1 MNGDACDAQ
10 LKCRAV
16 ASALDPDPPLD
27 SPSWQVIAFPL
38 HPPLMPHS
46 RLHKLHA
53 AGQSVWL
60 DYIDRTIL
68 SDGALTRQIADDA
81 LTGMTSNPTIFEK
94 ALATG
99 TAYDAQLA
107 SAPEGLTPWQLFELI
122 ESDDVRTACDQFRSV
137 YEQSGGTDGY
147 VSIEVSP
154 NVAND
159 ADATVEEA
167 HRLWKLVNRP
177 NVMIKVPGT
186 DEGSKALRRLIADGL
201 NVNVTL
207 LFSVEAYGRVAEA
220 YLAGLEDRVKTGGD
234 LHRVGSVASFFIS
247 RVDSEVDARLDAM
260 IAEAD
265 DASRSRL
272 GALKGKAAIANAKL
286 AYALFQR
293 QFAGERWDKLRARA
307 AHVQRPL
314 WASTSTKNPSYRD
327 VMYVEQLV
335 GPDTVNTM
343 PPNVITAFQDHGD
356 VVRTVD
362 KGVDEARE
370 LLQALASE
378 GISMSSV
385 TDKLLIEGLASFQ
398 KSFDTL
404 LSGLSNKLRSLGRE
418 TVAAV

>member
-1 MNGDACDAQ
+1 
-10 LKCRAV
+10 
-16 ASALDPDPPLD
+16 
-27 SPSWQVIAFPL
+27 
-38 HPPLMPHS
+38 MPHS
-46 RLHKLHA
+46 PLHKLHA

-68 SDGALTRQIADDA
+68 SDGALIRQIDADA

-99 TAYDAQLA
+99 SAYDAQLA
-107 SAPEGLTPWQLFELI
+107 SAPDHLTPWQLFELI
-122 ESDDVRTACDQFRSV
+122 ESDDVRTACDQFRAV

-159 ADATVEEA
+159 AEATVEEA

-186 DEGSKALRRLIADGL
+186 EEGSKALRRLIADGL

-207 LFSVEAYGRVAEA
+207 LFAVDAYRRVIDA
-220 YLAGLEDRVKTGGD
+220 YLAGLEDRMKSGGD
-234 LHRVGSVASFFIS
+234 LHHVGSVASFFIS
-247 RVDSEVDARLDAM
+247 RVDNEVDARLDAM
-260 IAEAD
+260 IKDAD

-286 AYALFQR
+286 AYALFQKH
-293 QFAGERWDKLRARA
+293 FSGERWETLRARSA
-307 AHVQRPL
+307 RVQRPL
-314 WASTSTKNPSYRD
+314 WASTSVKNPAYRD
-327 VMYVEQLV
+327 VMYVEQLI

-343 PPNVITAFQDHGD
+343 PPATITAFQDHG
-356 VVRTVD
+356 VSVRTVD
-362 KGVDEARE
+362 KGVDEARA

-385 TDKLLIEGLASFQ
+385 TDKLLAEGLASFQ

-404 LSGLSNKLRSLGRE
+404 LAGLETKLRTLGRAPVA
-418 TVAAV
+418 TV

>member
-1 MNGDACDAQ
+1 M
-10 LKCRAV
+10 
-16 ASALDPDPPLD
+16 S
-27 SPSWQVIAFPL
+27 
-38 HPPLMPHS
+38 PHS

-68 SDGALTRQIADDA
+68 ANGALTQQIDDDA

-107 SAPEGLTPWQLFELI
+107 AAPEGLTPWQLFELI
-122 ESDDVRTACDQFRSV
+122 ESDDVRTACDQFRAT
-137 YEQSGGTDGY
+137 YEASGGTDGY

-186 DEGSKALRRLIADGL
+186 EEGSKALRRLIADGL

-207 LFSVEAYGRVAEA
+207 LFSVEAYGRVIEA
-220 YLAGLEDRVKTGGD
+220 YLAGLEERMKSGGD
-234 LHRVGSVASFFIS
+234 LRNVGSVASFFIS
-247 RVDSEVDARLDAM
+247 RVDTEVDARLDAM
-260 IAEAD
+260 IRTAD
-265 DASRSRL
+265 DATRSRL
-272 GALKGKAAIANAKL
+272 GALKGKAAVANAKL

-293 QFAGERWDKLRARA
+293 HFAGPRWEKLRAQSGR
-307 AHVQRPL
+307 VQRPL
-314 WASTSTKNPSYRD
+314 WASTGAKNPAYRD
-327 VMYVEQLV
+327 VVYVEQLV

-343 PPNVITAFQDHGD
+343 PPATIAAFQDHGE
-356 VVRTVD
+356 VARTVD
-362 KGVDEARE
+362 AGMDEARA

-378 GISMSSV
+378 GISMASV
-385 TDKLLIEGLASFQ
+385 TDKLLAEGLASFQ

-404 LSGLSNKLRSLGRE
+404 LAGLETKLRSLGRVPVA
-418 TVAAV
+418 TV